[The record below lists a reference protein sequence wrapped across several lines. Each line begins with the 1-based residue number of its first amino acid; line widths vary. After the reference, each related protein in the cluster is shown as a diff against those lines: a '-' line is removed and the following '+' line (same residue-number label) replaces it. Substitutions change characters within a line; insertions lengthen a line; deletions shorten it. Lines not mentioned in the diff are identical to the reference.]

1 MPDRLRRQ
9 RTNTNLAPI
18 TTTNLSTMIRNASR
32 NNNWN
37 SRTQQR
43 MFNFAM
49 TLYNRRGAT
58 LEDRR
63 LARGALHRLVHNYNR
78 TWSIHPPASRFRNS
92 GYLSELNSIF
102 NSNRNNNGSNS
113 NSNSARNVQRR
124 NAAARKI
131 QAAYRRYRSA
141 KRGSAARASPKRS
154 PYTPRSMRKIPR
166 TNLN

>member
-1 MPDRLRRQ
+1 MPDRLRRH

-18 TTTNLSTMIRNASR
+18 TTANLSSMIRNASR

-37 SRTQQR
+37 SRTQQK

-78 TWSIHPPASRFRNS
+78 TWSIHPPATRFRNS

-102 NSNRNNNGSNS
+102 NTNRNNNGSNS
-113 NSNSARNVQRR
+113 NSNSARN
-124 NAAARKI
+124 AAARKI
-131 QAAYRRYRSA
+131 QSAYRRYRSA
-141 KRGSAARASPKRS
+141 KRGAAKRTSPKRS